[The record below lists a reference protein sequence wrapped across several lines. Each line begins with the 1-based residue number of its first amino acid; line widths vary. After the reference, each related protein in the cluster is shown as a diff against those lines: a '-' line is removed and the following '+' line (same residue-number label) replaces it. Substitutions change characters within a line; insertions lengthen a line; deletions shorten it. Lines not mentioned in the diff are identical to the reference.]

1 MGWAGNEDSM
11 AVLEDV
17 GSGLYPDRSG
27 ARRRGGRPGCA
38 ERISAAYTVR
48 VWEVSLHAEV
58 EDWFLA
64 ICVSDPVTADL
75 IAEAIDVLA
84 EHGPALGRP
93 LVDRLHH
100 SKYHHMKELRP
111 PSTGGTEV
119 RLIFAFDPTREAIF
133 LVAGD
138 KAAQWNAWYRTAIPL
153 ADERYEQHLANLQE
167 QDEKEEKS

>member
-1 MGWAGNEDSM
+1 
-11 AVLEDV
+11 
-17 GSGLYPDRSG
+17 
-27 ARRRGGRPGCA
+27 
-38 ERISAAYTVR
+38 

-111 PSTGGTEV
+111 PSTSGTEV

-138 KAAQWNAWYRTAIPL
+138 KAGQWNAWYRTAIPL
-153 ADERYEQHLANLQE
+153 ADERYEQHLADLQE
-167 QDEKEEKS
+167 QEGKEEKS